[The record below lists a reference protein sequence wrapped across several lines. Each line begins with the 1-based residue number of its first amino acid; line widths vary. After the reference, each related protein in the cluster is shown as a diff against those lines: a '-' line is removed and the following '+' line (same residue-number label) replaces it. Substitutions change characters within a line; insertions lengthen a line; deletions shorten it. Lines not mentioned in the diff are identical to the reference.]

1 MSVLETLLM
10 IDLVSIGATLRWL
23 YIRDSIT
30 IFDYTTLFVVSLMFK
45 QITNHFHF
53 STWFA
58 VIVRPRA
65 ENLGSTSPH

>member
-30 IFDYTTLFVVSLMFK
+30 NLDYTTLFDVSLMFK
-45 QITNHFHF
+45 QITNHFT
-53 STWFA
+53 S
-58 VIVRPRA
+58 V
-65 ENLGSTSPH
+65 LGLPLLFDRVQRI